1 MKYMMTLVTGGLFCV
16 FLVIGFR
23 SFSKLADLR
32 VQMTEEQQNRQK
44 AKDWFFDN
52 YSGRAV
58 DVSAEVNDSD
68 EMQQKYFMRSSYMK
82 QALHQQFPDFE
93 DSFLDYLIEH
103 FYEELYILK
112 VDGFI
117 NHQVDPELMKAIGED
132 FARHFKDAGITKVA
146 TIESSG
152 IAPALTT
159 AAALRIPLLILKKSP
174 SKVLND
180 NMYQTVVTSYTKGNS
195 YELTLAKHLISDE
208 DHVLIIDDFLA
219 NGEAATG
226 AVRLIRKAH
235 ATIAG
240 IGILIEKSFQPGRGK
255 LEEQGLN
262 VYSQVRI
269 GRLDAG
275 VIELLAADA

>member
-1 MKYMMTLVTGGLFCV
+1 MWCPECKSEFRDGVTVCTECNTPLVETLPKEVDASGAVEKAGLLNTMSGRENLHALSDGSHAYVEKSTKYEDMKSTAGSFLLVGAGGLFVLALIFAGVIPLQFAPYMKYMMTLVTGGLFCV

-103 FYEELYILK
+103 FYEELYPQ
-112 VDGFI
+112 D
-117 NHQVDPELMKAIGED
+117 
-132 FARHFKDAGITKVA
+132 
-146 TIESSG
+146 
-152 IAPALTT
+152 
-159 AAALRIPLLILKKSP
+159 
-174 SKVLND
+174 
-180 NMYQTVVTSYTKGNS
+180 
-195 YELTLAKHLISDE
+195 
-208 DHVLIIDDFLA
+208 
-219 NGEAATG
+219 
-226 AVRLIRKAH
+226 
-235 ATIAG
+235 
-240 IGILIEKSFQPGRGK
+240 
-255 LEEQGLN
+255 
-262 VYSQVRI
+262 
-269 GRLDAG
+269 
-275 VIELLAADA
+275 